1 MRSDSASELRLMA
14 LTRILLS
21 NHHHSVRRGL
31 RAILEATKQHDLCG
45 EASDGSQSLELTTR
59 LIPDILIMDISM
71 PPPNGLDVAAKLRQS
86 GSPTKILFVT
96 MHDSEEMLH
105 TAAAVGASG
114 YLLKTKADEFLI
126 IALQRLEAGQCFVSP
141 SFDPELARQ
150 LFNRPRPAE

>member
-1 MRSDSASELRLMA
+1 MA
-14 LTRILLS
+14 PTRILIS
-21 NHHHSVRRGL
+21 DHHHSVRRGL
-31 RAILEATKQHDLCG
+31 RTILEAAKQYEVGG
-45 EASDGSQSLELTTR
+45 EAGGGSQTLELATR
-59 LIPDILIMDISM
+59 LTPDILIMEISM
-71 PPPNGLDVAAKLRQS
+71 PPPNGLAVAAKLRQS
-86 GSPTKILFVT
+86 VSEIKILFVT

-114 YLLKTKADEFLI
+114 YLLKTEADEFLI